1 MSPPNKLEVESQL
14 IDFGLHVVGQTISR
28 TITLTNKGAL
38 ATHFSLDTSEG
49 LSAES
54 SQVQMSSQHLPAE
67 IQVSHSFWV
76 IWGFWHLLMKYV
88 GSFTNRTN
96 LICVLLTDRMK
107 AAMV

>member
-1 MSPPNKLEVESQL
+1 MESQL

-54 SQVQMSSQHLPAE
+54 SQVQMSSQSLTAE
-67 IQVSHSFWV
+67 LQVSHLVWMIF
-76 IWGFWHLLMKYV
+76 
-88 GSFTNRTN
+88 GSLTFTNEIC
-96 LICVLLTDRMK
+96 LISYK
-107 AAMV
+107 